1 MAIERSHQV
10 TESYNDGLVVLSV
23 LVAILAS
30 YTALDLAGRASANS
44 GRDSRVW
51 QMGGALALGVGI
63 WAMHFIGM
71 LALTLPIPVSYDLS
85 PTAGSLALACIASF
99 IALRVL
105 HRDQVT
111 LWHIAFGA
119 LAMGAGI
126 VGMHYIGMAAMPMSL
141 PIRYDAALVASSI
154 LIAVLASGAAISTAV
169 ALRSYSLRAAIPL
182 RVGAAV
188 LMGIAIA
195 GMHYTGMA
203 AAHFDANA
211 ICLSTSHLNA
221 DWLATTVGLASSA
234 VLTIT
239 LMVSVF
245 DARLQDNATK
255 LVSQLRLAN
264 AELQHRATHDQLT
277 GLANRALSD
286 DRLER
291 EIAAAARS
299 KTQFAVMFIDLD
311 RFKTV
316 NDSLGHQAGD
326 TLLTVAA
333 HRLKRAIR
341 LSDSVARVGGDEF
354 VLLLRELRGN
364 DDAVAV
370 ARKLMSAMAEPL
382 DLEGVPFH
390 LSISVGIAM
399 FPADGTD
406 SHTLLASA
414 DAALTSV
421 KRAGRGRFSFFTPD
435 VKPHS
440 RDQLEFENDLR
451 EAISKQQLTLYYQP
465 KIDVISGA
473 IVGAE
478 ALARWFHPKRGSI
491 SPVVFIKMAEDS
503 GLIEPLGRWVLQEA
517 CRQNRQ
523 WIRDGLPE
531 IPVSVNLSAFQFR
544 DTGLPDQ
551 VGQVLF
557 DTSLSP
563 HLLELELTEST
574 VMEKAYNASEMLQ
587 SLVSYGVRIAV
598 DDFGTGYS
606 SLSYLD
612 RFPLHTLKIDRSFI
626 DKILENSSIVQAIV
640 SLAHSLNL
648 NVVAEGVETEAQL
661 AMLRRLGCNHYQGF
675 LKSPAVS
682 AADFAKLL
690 RREQSAQPVETQV

>member
-1 MAIERSHQV
+1 
-10 TESYNDGLVVLSV
+10 
-23 LVAILAS
+23 
-30 YTALDLAGRASANS
+30 
-44 GRDSRVW
+44 
-51 QMGGALALGVGI
+51 
-63 WAMHFIGM
+63 
-71 LALTLPIPVSYDLS
+71 
-85 PTAGSLALACIASF
+85 
-99 IALRVL
+99 
-105 HRDQVT
+105 
-111 LWHIAFGA
+111 
-119 LAMGAGI
+119 
-126 VGMHYIGMAAMPMSL
+126 
-141 PIRYDAALVASSI
+141 
-154 LIAVLASGAAISTAV
+154 
-169 ALRSYSLRAAIPL
+169 
-182 RVGAAV
+182 
-188 LMGIAIA
+188 
-195 GMHYTGMA
+195 
-203 AAHFDANA
+203 
-211 ICLSTSHLNA
+211 
-221 DWLATTVGLASSA
+221 
-234 VLTIT
+234 
-239 LMVSVF
+239 
-245 DARLQDNATK
+245 
-255 LVSQLRLAN
+255 
-264 AELQHRATHDQLT
+264 
-277 GLANRALSD
+277 
-286 DRLER
+286 
-291 EIAAAARS
+291 
-299 KTQFAVMFIDLD
+299 
-311 RFKTV
+311 
-316 NDSLGHQAGD
+316 
-326 TLLTVAA
+326 
-333 HRLKRAIR
+333 
-341 LSDSVARVGGDEF
+341 
-354 VLLLRELRGN
+354 
-364 DDAVAV
+364 
-370 ARKLMSAMAEPL
+370 
-382 DLEGVPFH
+382 VPFH

-421 KRAGRGRFSFFTPD
+421 KRAGRGRFSFFTPED
-435 VKPHS
+435 KPHS

-465 KIDVISGA
+465 KVDVISGA

>member
-1 MAIERSHQV
+1 MATERLDPV
-10 TESYNDGLVVLSV
+10 TESYNHGLVALSV

-30 YTALDLAGRASANS
+30 YTALDLAARVSRNS
-44 GRDSRVW
+44 GRASRVW
-51 QMGGALALGVGI
+51 QLGGALALGIGI

-71 LALTLPIPVSYDLS
+71 LALSLPIPVSYDLS
-85 PTAGSLALACIASF
+85 PTAGSFALACVASF

-111 LWHIAFGA
+111 LPQLALGA

-126 VGMHYIGMAAMPMSL
+126 AGMHYIGMAAMPMSI
-141 PIRYDAALVASSI
+141 PIRYDASLVASSI
-154 LIAVLASGAAISTAV
+154 FIAVLAAGAAISIAV
-169 ALRSYSLRAAIPL
+169 ALRPYSAKAAYPLRLGAAI
-182 RVGAAV
+182 
-188 LMGIAIA
+188 LMGGAIS

-245 DARLQDNATK
+245 DARLQSSAAK
-255 LVSQLRLAN
+255 LVSQLQLAN

-291 EIAAAARS
+291 EIAAASRS

-326 TLLTVAA
+326 ELLTVAA
-333 HRLKRAIR
+333 HRLKKAIR

-354 VLLLRELRGN
+354 VLLLRELRGL
-364 DDAVAV
+364 DDAAAV
-370 ARKLMSAMAEPL
+370 ARKLMTAMADPL

-414 DAALTSV
+414 DAALTSA
-421 KRAGRGRFSFFTPD
+421 KRSGRGRFSFFKPD
-435 VKPHS
+435 DLPHS
-440 RDQLEFENDLR
+440 RDLLEFENDLR
-451 EAISKQQLTLYYQP
+451 AAVSERQLTLHYQP
-465 KIDVISGA
+465 KVDVVSGA
-473 IVGAE
+473 MVGAE
-478 ALARWFHPKRGSI
+478 ALARWFHPKRGQV
-491 SPVVFIKMAEDS
+491 PPLVFIKMAEEM
-503 GLIEPLGRWVLQEA
+503 GLIETLGRWVLQEA

-523 WIRDGLPE
+523 WINDGLLE

-544 DTGLPDQ
+544 DPGLPDQ

-587 SLVSYGVRIAV
+587 LLVSYGVRISV

-626 DKILENSSIVQAIV
+626 DKILENASIVQAII

-648 NVVAEGVETEAQL
+648 NVVAEGVETKAQL
-661 AMLRRLGCNHYQGF
+661 ELLRQLGCDQYQGY

-682 AADFAKLL
+682 ATEFAELL
-690 RREQSAQPVETQV
+690 RQEQRAQALETQI

>member
-1 MAIERSHQV
+1 MSIPIV
-10 TESYNDGLVVLSV
+10 YDT
-23 LVAILAS
+23 
-30 YTALDLAGRASANS
+30 S
-44 GRDSRVW
+44 GV
-51 QMGGALALGVGI
+51 
-63 WAMHFIGM
+63 
-71 LALTLPIPVSYDLS
+71 
-85 PTAGSLALACIASF
+85 IASIF
-99 IALRVL
+99 
-105 HRDQVT
+105 
-111 LWHIAFGA
+111 
-119 LAMGAGI
+119 
-126 VGMHYIGMAAMPMSL
+126 
-141 PIRYDAALVASSI
+141 
-154 LIAVLASGAAISTAV
+154 IAVLASGAAIATAV
-169 ALRSYSLRAAIPL
+169 GLRPYSRKAAIPL
-182 RVGAAV
+182 RIGAAV

-203 AAHFDANA
+203 AAHFDAHA
-211 ICLSTSHLNA
+211 ICLSTSHLSA

-245 DARLQDNATK
+245 DARLQSSAAK

-291 EIAAAARS
+291 EIAAASRS
-299 KTQFAVMFIDLD
+299 KTQFAVMFVDLD

-333 HRLKRAIR
+333 HRLKKAIR

-354 VLLLRELRGN
+354 VLLLRELRGL
-364 DDAVAV
+364 DDAAAV
-370 ARKLMSAMAEPL
+370 ARKLMTAMAEPL
-382 DLEGVPFH
+382 DLEGVAFH

-399 FPADGTD
+399 FPADGTN

-421 KRAGRGRFSFFTPD
+421 KRGGRGRFSFFKPD
-435 VKPHS
+435 VQPHS
-440 RDQLEFENDLR
+440 RDLLEFENDLR
-451 EAISKQQLTLYYQP
+451 EAVRDQQLSLYYQP
-465 KIDVISGA
+465 KVDVITGA

-478 ALARWFHPKRGSI
+478 ALARWFHPKRGSV
-491 SPVVFIKMAEDS
+491 SPVVFIKMAEET
-503 GLIEPLGRWVLQEA
+503 GLIEALGRWVLHEA

-523 WIRDGLPE
+523 WISDGLPE
-531 IPVSVNLSAFQFR
+531 IPVSVNLSAYQFR
-544 DTGLPDQ
+544 DPGLPDQ

-587 SLVSYGVRIAV
+587 SLVSYGVRISV

-612 RFPLHTLKIDRSFI
+612 RFPLHTLKVDRSFI
-626 DKILENSSIVQAIV
+626 DKSLENSSIVQAIV

-661 AMLRRLGCNHYQGF
+661 NLLRQLGCNQYQGF

-682 AADFAKLL
+682 AKDFADLL
-690 RREQSAQPVETQV
+690 RGEQATPVLETQALN

>member
-1 MAIERSHQV
+1 M
-10 TESYNDGLVVLSV
+10 TESYNNGLVVLSV

-30 YTALDLAGRASANS
+30 YTALDLASRVSANS
-44 GRDSRVW
+44 GRASRVW
-51 QMGGALALGVGI
+51 QVGGALALGIGI

-71 LALTLPIPVSYDLS
+71 LALILPVPVSYDLS
-85 PTAGSLALACIASF
+85 PTASSFALACLASF
-99 IALRVL
+99 VALRLL
-105 HRDQVT
+105 HRDHVT
-111 LWHIAFGA
+111 LSHLALGA

-126 VGMHYIGMAAMPMSL
+126 AGMHYIGMAAMPMSI
-141 PIRYDAALVASSI
+141 PIRYDAALVAASI
-154 LIAVLASGAAISTAV
+154 LIAVLAAGAAISIAV
-169 ALRSYSLRAAIPL
+169 ALRPYSLRAAIPL
-182 RVGAAV
+182 RLGAAV

-203 AAHFDANA
+203 AAHFDEHA
-211 ICLSTSHLNA
+211 ICMSTSHLNA
-221 DWLATTVGLASSA
+221 DWLAATVGVASSA

-245 DARLQDNATK
+245 DARLQSNAAR
-255 LVSQLRLAN
+255 LVAQLQLAN

-291 EIAAAARS
+291 EIAAASRS
-299 KTQFAVMFIDLD
+299 KTQFAVMFVDLD

-333 HRLKRAIR
+333 HRLKKAIR

-354 VLLLRELRGN
+354 VLLLRELRGP
-364 DDAVAV
+364 DDAGAV
-370 ARKLMSAMAEPL
+370 ARKLMAAMAEPL

-399 FPADGTD
+399 FPVDGTN

-421 KRAGRGRFSFFTPD
+421 KRSGRGRFNFYKPD
-435 VKPHS
+435 DQPHS

-451 EAISKQQLTLYYQP
+451 EAIDKQQLTLYYQP

-473 IVGAE
+473 IVGCE
-478 ALARWFHPKRGSI
+478 ALARWFHPKRGTV
-491 SPVVFIKMAEDS
+491 SPVVFIKMAEDA
-503 GLIEPLGRWVLQEA
+503 GLIEPLGRWVLYEA

-531 IPVSVNLSAFQFR
+531 VPVSVNLSAFQFR
-544 DTGLPDQ
+544 DPGLPDQ

-587 SLVSYGVRIAV
+587 LLVSYGVRIAV

-612 RFPLHTLKIDRSFI
+612 RFPLHTLKVDRSFI
-626 DKILENSSIVQAIV
+626 DKCLENSSIVQAIV

-648 NVVAEGVETEAQL
+648 NVVAEGVETQAQL
-661 AMLRRLGCNHYQGF
+661 ALLRRLGCNHYQGF
-675 LKSPAVS
+675 LASPAVS
-682 AADFAKLL
+682 AAEFARML
-690 RREQSAQPVETQV
+690 RNEQSARTLESHV

>member
-1 MAIERSHQV
+1 MATKRFHPV
-10 TESYNDGLVVLSV
+10 TESYNHGLVLLSV

-30 YTALDLAGRASANS
+30 YTALDLAARVSATSGRASHL
-44 GRDSRVW
+44 W
-51 QMGGALALGVGI
+51 QLGGALAMGTGI

-71 LALTLPIPVSYDLS
+71 LALSLPIAVSYDFS
-85 PTAGSLALACIASF
+85 PTAASLALACITSF
-99 IALRVL
+99 FALRL
-105 HRDQVT
+105 LQREQVT
-111 LWHIAFGA
+111 LVQIALGA
-119 LAMGAGI
+119 LVMGAGI
-126 VGMHYIGMAAMPMSL
+126 AAMHYLGMTAMPMSI
-141 PIRYDAALVASSI
+141 PIVYDTSGVIASI
-154 LIAVLASGAAISTAV
+154 FIAVLASGAAIATAV
-169 ALRSYSLRAAIPL
+169 GLRPYSRKAAIPL
-182 RVGAAV
+182 RIGAAV

-203 AAHFDANA
+203 AAHFDAHA
-211 ICLSTSHLNA
+211 ICLSTSHLSA

-245 DARLQDNATK
+245 DARLQSSAAK

-291 EIAAAARS
+291 EIAAASRS
-299 KTQFAVMFIDLD
+299 KTQFAVMFVDLD

-333 HRLKRAIR
+333 HRLKKAIR

-354 VLLLRELRGN
+354 VLLLRELRGL
-364 DDAVAV
+364 DDAAAV
-370 ARKLMSAMAEPL
+370 ARKLMTAMAEPL
-382 DLEGVPFH
+382 DLEGVAFH

-399 FPADGTD
+399 FPADGTN

-421 KRAGRGRFSFFTPD
+421 KRGGRGRFSFFKPD
-435 VKPHS
+435 VQPHS
-440 RDQLEFENDLR
+440 RDLLEFENDLR
-451 EAISKQQLTLYYQP
+451 EAVRDQQLSLYYQP
-465 KIDVISGA
+465 KVDVITGA

-478 ALARWFHPKRGSI
+478 ALARWFHPKRGSV
-491 SPVVFIKMAEDS
+491 SPVVFIKMAEET
-503 GLIEPLGRWVLQEA
+503 GLIEALGRWVLHEA

-523 WIRDGLPE
+523 WISDGLPE
-531 IPVSVNLSAFQFR
+531 IPVSVNLSAYQFR
-544 DTGLPDQ
+544 DPGLPDQ

-587 SLVSYGVRIAV
+587 SLVSYGVRISV

-612 RFPLHTLKIDRSFI
+612 RFPLHTLKVDRSFI
-626 DKILENSSIVQAIV
+626 DKSLENSSIVQAIV

-661 AMLRRLGCNHYQGF
+661 NLLRQLGCNQGF

-682 AADFAKLL
+682 AKDFADLL
-690 RREQSAQPVETQV
+690 RGEQATPVLETQALN